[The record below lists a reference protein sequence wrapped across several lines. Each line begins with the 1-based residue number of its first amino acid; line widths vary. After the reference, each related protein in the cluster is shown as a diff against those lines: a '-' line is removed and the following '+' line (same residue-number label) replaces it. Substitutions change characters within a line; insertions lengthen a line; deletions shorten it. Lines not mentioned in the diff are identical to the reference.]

1 VPSKKR
7 TVYLDRL
14 EELNVKIAEK
24 SLEYVKY
31 ITNNKDKKTVGETL
45 FLFKNYTN
53 RCDLFDESHYRQ
65 VLDVLTEKISSGQV
79 TTHSVKEI
87 CSAITTTRMNMAN
100 PSLMNAII
108 QFFMSR
114 PDPKELHINIL
125 YKSVIACSRTG
136 HELPPE
142 FLDVVS
148 HCLNRDI
155 DSVPGLLSLQVAQAI
170 CTYGDPGRE
179 LITSLFSNE
188 FMQKLDNEVQMSGDR
203 NNYPRLVRSNLMELN
218 RAVVLRY
225 PQYGVPWFHQKYCLE
240 NHQQMLGNNG
250 TKSSNE
256 SFVLRQEVYEHLCS
270 VLNGWRFVKEDVTSR
285 YFNNID
291 FEVAYDHNGRP
302 VDLIS
307 NPNLEPAK
315 RIAVMVLPT
324 TSYTVDTKQ
333 IMNKERVLMR
343 ELELEGWNV
352 IIVDPFIWNSMQLT
366 ESSAKRNYLLTCLN
380 DVMGPE
386 LKTQTRSYP

>member
-1 VPSKKR
+1 
-7 TVYLDRL
+7 
-14 EELNVKIAEK
+14 
-24 SLEYVKY
+24 
-31 ITNNKDKKTVGETL
+31 
-45 FLFKNYTN
+45 
-53 RCDLFDESHYRQ
+53 
-65 VLDVLTEKISSGQV
+65 
-79 TTHSVKEI
+79 
-87 CSAITTTRMNMAN
+87 
-100 PSLMNAII
+100 
-108 QFFMSR
+108 
-114 PDPKELHINIL
+114 
-125 YKSVIACSRTG
+125 
-136 HELPPE
+136 
-142 FLDVVS
+142 
-148 HCLNRDI
+148 
-155 DSVPGLLSLQVAQAI
+155 
-170 CTYGDPGRE
+170 
-179 LITSLFSNE
+179 
-188 FMQKLDNEVQMSGDR
+188 
-203 NNYPRLVRSNLMELN
+203 MELN